1 MKESAQ
7 IALSWI
13 KANSNSLQISK
24 FPFETLDLHIH
35 VPSGG
40 ISKDGP
46 SAGITILISLLSHI
60 LKKPT
65 IQNLAMTGEITLLGE
80 VLPVGGIRDKVLAA
94 KSMKISNLIL
104 PKSNQKDYNLLELR
118 DLNVNFVD
126 NVYAALKIAFGS
138 DFPPCSK
145 L

>member
-13 KANSNSLQISK
+13 KSNSIALQISK
-24 FPFETLDLHIH
+24 FPFETQDFHIH

-46 SAGITILISLLSHI
+46 SAGITILVSILSHI
-60 LKKPT
+60 LKKP
-65 IQNLAMTGEITLLGE
+65 IIPNLAMTGEITLLGE
-80 VLPVGGIRDKVLAA
+80 ILPVGGIRDKVLAA

-104 PKSNQKDYNLLELR
+104 PKSNQQDYDQL
-118 DLNVNFVD
+118 DLHDVSVTFVD
-126 NVYAALKIAFGS
+126 NIYAALKIAFTN
-138 DFPPCSK
+138 FTISK

>member
-13 KANSNSLQISK
+13 KSNAAVLQISK
-24 FPFETLDLHIH
+24 FPFETSDIHIH

-46 SAGITILISLLSHI
+46 SAGITILVAILSHI
-60 LKKPT
+60 LKRP
-65 IQNLAMTGEITLLGE
+65 ILQNLAMTGEITLLGE
-80 VLPVGGIRDKVLAA
+80 ILPVGGIRDKVLAA
-94 KSMKISNLIL
+94 KSMNINNLIL
-104 PKSNQKDYNLLELR
+104 PKSNRKDYDQLKLG
-118 DLNVNFVD
+118 DLHVTFAD
-126 NVYAALKIAFGS
+126 NVYAALKVAFGS
-138 DFPPCSK
+138 DLHLSK